1 MGFRVTAGTA
11 RMRGMDD
18 AKRTEDDGPGMG
30 RRAFFSRTLLAAG
43 AAVTL
48 FGLTGCPGGGG
59 DDDGG
64 DDDDGDD
71 GGDDD

>member
-1 MGFRVTAGTA
+1 
-11 RMRGMDD
+11 MDD
-18 AKRTEDDGPGMG
+18 AKRTADDGPDTADGMG

-59 DDDGG
+59 EGEDGG
-64 DDDDGDD
+64 DGEDGGEDGDD
-71 GGDDD
+71 D

>member
-1 MGFRVTAGTA
+1 
-11 RMRGMDD
+11 MDD
-18 AKRTEDDGPGMG
+18 VKRTADDGPDTDLGMG

-48 FGLTGCPGGGG
+48 FGLTGCPGG
-59 DDDGG
+59 DG

-71 GGDDD
+71 DGDDD